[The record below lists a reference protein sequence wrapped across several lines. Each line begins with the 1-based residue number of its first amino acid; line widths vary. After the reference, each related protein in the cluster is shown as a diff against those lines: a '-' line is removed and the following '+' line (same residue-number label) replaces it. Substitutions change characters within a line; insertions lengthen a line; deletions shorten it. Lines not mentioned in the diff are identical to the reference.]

1 MNTKAM
7 LCCLV
12 LLLPLVLL
20 FAVDSSVSTASMTI
34 EAFKK
39 IPTVTTG
46 TFEVTASF
54 YESDTDKT
62 PVSGIGQL
70 FDVSTRASNGTLAD
84 FSRVFVVNI
93 KSNYGDK
100 VKFSFRFGP
109 FINQV
114 ENSKKLKAT
123 YQVSTETQDWKEVSG
138 GGLYTYRFR
147 FLVSRDET
155 SVVNDGVVM
164 ASKEEWECS
173 VQGEQKSWYGSS
185 YKPFTIQPGP
195 ISQLNTFLE
204 ANIYGSLKVEA
215 SDYASIDPN
224 VDYVSTIVITMEVTT

>member
-39 IPTVTTG
+39 VSTVTTG

-54 YESDTDKT
+54 YESDTNKT
-62 PVSGIGQL
+62 PISGIGQL

-84 FSRVFVVNI
+84 LSRVFVVNI

-123 YQVSTETQDWKEVSG
+123 YQVSTEDPKWEEVSG
-138 GGLYTYRFR
+138 GSYTYRFR
-147 FLVSRDET
+147 FSFSSDEASDEA
-155 SVVNDGVVM
+155 SVVNDEVVM
-164 ASKEEWECS
+164 AFKYCSIEGQRKRGSRWET
-173 VQGEQKSWYGSS
+173 
-185 YKPFTIQPGP
+185 FTIQPGP

>member
-20 FAVDSSVSTASMTI
+20 FAVDSSVSTTSMTI

-39 IPTVTTG
+39 VPTVTTG

-84 FSRVFVVNI
+84 FSKVFVVNI

-100 VKFSFRFGP
+100 VEFSFRFGP

-114 ENSKKLKAT
+114 ENSKKLKAA
-123 YQVSTETQDWKEVSG
+123 YQVSTEAQDWKEVSG
-138 GGLYTYRFR
+138 GGIVHTYYRFR
-147 FLVSRDET
+147 FSFSPDVT

-164 ASKEEWECS
+164 AFKECS
-173 VQGEQKSWYGSS
+173 VQGEQKSSDGSYAS
-185 YKPFTIQPGP
+185 FTIQPGP

>member
-1 MNTKAM
+1 MNTKTM

-39 IPTVTTG
+39 VPTVTTG

-62 PVSGIGQL
+62 TVSGIGQL
-70 FDVSTRASNGTLAD
+70 FDVSTRASSGTLAD
-84 FSRVFVVNI
+84 FSKVFVVNI

-123 YQVSTETQDWKEVSG
+123 YQVSTEAQDWKEVS

-147 FLVSRDET
+147 FSCSRDET
-155 SVVNDGVVM
+155 LVVNDGVAM
-164 ASKEEWECS
+164 ASEEKWVCS
-173 VQGEQKSWYGSS
+173 VQGERKRPLGSYGS
-185 YKPFTIQPGP
+185 FAIQPGP
-195 ISQLNTFLE
+195 ISQLNTFVE

-215 SDYASIDPN
+215 SDYSSIDPN

>member
-20 FAVDSSVSTASMTI
+20 FAVDSSVSTTSMTI

-39 IPTVTTG
+39 VPTVTTG

-100 VKFSFRFGP
+100 VEFFFRFGP

-123 YQVSTETQDWKEVSG
+123 YQVSTEAQDWKEVHEG
-138 GGLYTYRFR
+138 FFTPYYRFR
-147 FLVSRDET
+147 FLFSPGET
-155 SVVNDGVVM
+155 SVENDGVVKTSM
-164 ASKEEWECS
+164 KCS
-173 VQGEQKSWYGSS
+173 VEGEQKSWLGSYS
-185 YKPFTIQPGP
+185 PFEIQPGP

>member
-20 FAVDSSVSTASMTI
+20 FAVDSSVSTTSMTI

-39 IPTVTTG
+39 VPTVTTG

-138 GGLYTYRFR
+138 GGLFTPTTDLDSRFH
-147 FLVSRDET
+147 LT
-155 SVVNDGVVM
+155 
-164 ASKEEWECS
+164 
-173 VQGEQKSWYGSS
+173 
-185 YKPFTIQPGP
+185 
-195 ISQLNTFLE
+195 
-204 ANIYGSLKVEA
+204 
-215 SDYASIDPN
+215 
-224 VDYVSTIVITMEVTT
+224 

>member
-1 MNTKAM
+1 M
-7 LCCLV
+7 LFSSSPPAG
-12 LLLPLVLL
+12 PLVCS
-20 FAVDSSVSTASMTI
+20 DSSVSTTSMTI

-39 IPTVTTG
+39 VPTVTTG

-123 YQVSTETQDWKEVSG
+123 YQVLTETQDWKEVSG
-138 GGLYTYRFR
+138 GFFTTTYRFR
-147 FLVSRDET
+147 FSFSPDVT

-164 ASKEEWECS
+164 AFKECS
-173 VQGEQKSWYGSS
+173 VQGEQKRSDGS
-185 YKPFTIQPGP
+185 YALLTIQPGP
-195 ISQLNTFLE
+195 ISQLNNTSLE

>member
-20 FAVDSSVSTASMTI
+20 FAVDSSVSTTSMTI
-34 EAFKK
+34 DAFKK
-39 IPTVTTG
+39 VPTVTTG
-46 TFEVTASF
+46 TFKVTASF

-62 PVSGIGQL
+62 TVSGIGQL

-84 FSRVFVVNI
+84 FSKVFVVNI

-114 ENSKKLKAT
+114 ENNKKLKAT

-138 GGLYTYRFR
+138 GTYRFR
-147 FLVSRDET
+147 FSFSHDVT
-155 SVVNDGVVM
+155 SVVNDGVVR
-164 ASKEEWECS
+164 AFI
-173 VQGEQKSWYGSS
+173 QGEQKSSDGSYAS
-185 YKPFTIQPGP
+185 FTIQPGP
-195 ISQLNTFLE
+195 ISQLNNTSLE

-224 VDYVSTIVITMEVTT
+224 VDYVSTVVISLEVI

>member
-1 MNTKAM
+1 MNTKTM

-20 FAVDSSVSTASMTI
+20 FAVDSSVSTTSMTI

-39 IPTVTTG
+39 VPTVTTG

-84 FSRVFVVNI
+84 FSKVFVVNI

-114 ENSKKLKAT
+114 ENSKKLKAA
-123 YQVSTETQDWKEVSG
+123 YQVSTEAQDWKEVSG
-138 GGLYTYRFR
+138 GTYRFR
-147 FLVSRDET
+147 FAFSPDAT
-155 SVVNDGVVM
+155 SVVNDGVEM
-164 ASKEEWECS
+164 KCS
-173 VQGEQKSWYGSS
+173 VQGEQKSSDGSYAS
-185 YKPFTIQPGP
+185 FTIQPGP

>member
-39 IPTVTTG
+39 VPTVTTG

-62 PVSGIGQL
+62 TVSGIGQL

-123 YQVSTETQDWKEVSG
+123 YQVSTETQDWKEVSEG
-138 GGLYTYRFR
+138 SYTYRFR

-155 SVVNDGVVM
+155 PVVNGGVEM
-164 ASKEEWECS
+164 ASKEKWVCS
-173 VQGEQKSWYGSS
+173 VQGERKRFWGLYASVA
-185 YKPFTIQPGP
+185 IQPGP
-195 ISQLNTFLE
+195 ISQLNTSFLE

>member
-20 FAVDSSVSTASMTI
+20 FAVDSSVSTTSMTI

-39 IPTVTTG
+39 VPTVTTG

-84 FSRVFVVNI
+84 FSKVFVVNI

-114 ENSKKLKAT
+114 ENSKKLKAA
-123 YQVSTETQDWKEVSG
+123 YQVSTEAQDWKEVSG
-138 GGLYTYRFR
+138 GTYRFR
-147 FLVSRDET
+147 FAFSPDVT
-155 SVVNDGVVM
+155 SAVNDEVEM
-164 ASKEEWECS
+164 KCS
-173 VQGEQKSWYGSS
+173 VQGQKSWDGVS
-185 YKPFTIQPGP
+185 YASFTIQSGP
-195 ISQLNTFLE
+195 ISQLDTFLE

>member
-20 FAVDSSVSTASMTI
+20 FAVDSSVSTTSMTI

-39 IPTVTTG
+39 VPTVTTG

-62 PVSGIGQL
+62 TVSGIGQL

-100 VKFSFRFGP
+100 VKLSFRFGP

-138 GGLYTYRFR
+138 GIYRFR
-147 FLVSRDET
+147 FAFSPDAT
-155 SVVNDGVVM
+155 SVVNDGVEM
-164 ASKEEWECS
+164 KCS
-173 VQGEQKSWYGSS
+173 IQGEQKSSDGS
-185 YKPFTIQPGP
+185 YALLTIQPGP
-195 ISQLNTFLE
+195 ISQLNNTSLE

>member
-20 FAVDSSVSTASMTI
+20 FAVDSSVSTTSMTI

-39 IPTVTTG
+39 VPTVTTG

-123 YQVSTETQDWKEVSG
+123 YQVLTETQDWKEVSG
-138 GGLYTYRFR
+138 GFFTTTYRFR
-147 FLVSRDET
+147 FSFSPDVT

-164 ASKEEWECS
+164 AFKECS
-173 VQGEQKSWYGSS
+173 VQGEQKRSDGS
-185 YKPFTIQPGP
+185 YALLTIQPGP
-195 ISQLNTFLE
+195 ISQLNNTSLE

>member
-1 MNTKAM
+1 MNTKTM

-20 FAVDSSVSTASMTI
+20 FAVDSSVSTTSMTI

-39 IPTVTTG
+39 VPTVTTG

-114 ENSKKLKAT
+114 ENSKKLKAA
-123 YQVSTETQDWKEVSG
+123 YQVSTEAQDWKEVSG
-138 GGLYTYRFR
+138 GTYRFR
-147 FLVSRDET
+147 FAFSPDAT
-155 SVVNDGVVM
+155 SVVNDGVEM
-164 ASKEEWECS
+164 KCS
-173 VQGEQKSWYGSS
+173 VQGEQKGSDGS
-185 YKPFTIQPGP
+185 YASFTIQPGP

-224 VDYVSTIVITMEVTT
+224 IDYVSTIVITMEVTT

>member
-20 FAVDSSVSTASMTI
+20 FAVDSSVSTTSMTI

-39 IPTVTTG
+39 VPTVTTG

-62 PVSGIGQL
+62 TVSGIGQL

-84 FSRVFVVNI
+84 FSKVFVVNI

-123 YQVSTETQDWKEVSG
+123 YQVSTEAQDWKENSG
-138 GGLYTYRFR
+138 GTYRFK
-147 FLVSRDET
+147 FSFSDDVT
-155 SVVNDGVVM
+155 SAVNDGVVK
-164 ASKEEWECS
+164 AFKECS
-173 VQGEQKSWYGSS
+173 VQGEQKSSDGS
-185 YKPFTIQPGP
+185 YALLTIQPGP
-195 ISQLNTFLE
+195 ISQLDTSLE

>member
-123 YQVSTETQDWKEVSG
+123 YQVLTETQDWKEVSG
-138 GGLYTYRFR
+138 GFFTTTYRFR
-147 FLVSRDET
+147 FSFSPDVT

-164 ASKEEWECS
+164 AFKECS
-173 VQGEQKSWYGSS
+173 V
-185 YKPFTIQPGP
+185 
-195 ISQLNTFLE
+195 
-204 ANIYGSLKVEA
+204 
-215 SDYASIDPN
+215 
-224 VDYVSTIVITMEVTT
+224 

>member
-39 IPTVTTG
+39 VPTVTTG

-70 FDVSTRASNGTLAD
+70 FDVSTKASNGTLAD

-123 YQVSTETQDWKEVSG
+123 YQVSTEAQDWKVVSG
-138 GGLYTYRFR
+138 GTYRFR
-147 FLVSRDET
+147 FSFSHDVT
-155 SVVNDGVVM
+155 SVVNDGVVR
-164 ASKEEWECS
+164 AFI
-173 VQGEQKSWYGSS
+173 QGEQKSSDGSYAS
-185 YKPFTIQPGP
+185 FTIQPGP
-195 ISQLNTFLE
+195 ISQLNNTSLE

-224 VDYVSTIVITMEVTT
+224 VDYVSTVVISLEVI

>member
-1 MNTKAM
+1 MNTKTM

-114 ENSKKLKAT
+114 ENSKKLKAA
-123 YQVSTETQDWKEVSG
+123 YQVSTEAWDWKEVSG
-138 GGLYTYRFR
+138 GLYRFR
-147 FLVSRDET
+147 FAFSDET
-155 SVVNDGVVM
+155 SVVNDGVVE
-164 ASKEEWECS
+164 ASKDCS
-173 VQGEQKSWYGSS
+173 IEGEQKSSGGPYES
-185 YKPFTIQPGP
+185 FTIQPGP

>member
-20 FAVDSSVSTASMTI
+20 FAVDSSVSTTSMTI

-39 IPTVTTG
+39 VPTVTTG

-62 PVSGIGQL
+62 TVSGIGQL

-84 FSRVFVVNI
+84 FSKVFVVNI

-114 ENSKKLKAT
+114 ENSKKLKAA
-123 YQVSTETQDWKEVSG
+123 YQVSTEAQDWKEVSG
-138 GGLYTYRFR
+138 GTYRFR
-147 FLVSRDET
+147 FAFSPDAT
-155 SVVNDGVVM
+155 SVVNDGVEM
-164 ASKEEWECS
+164 KCS
-173 VQGEQKSWYGSS
+173 VQGEQKSSDGSYAS
-185 YKPFTIQPGP
+185 FTIQPGP

>member
-1 MNTKAM
+1 MNTKTM

-39 IPTVTTG
+39 VSTVTTG

-54 YESDTDKT
+54 YESDTGKT
-62 PVSGIGQL
+62 PISGIGQL

-123 YQVSTETQDWKEVSG
+123 YQVSTEAQDWKEVSG
-138 GGLYTYRFR
+138 GFFTTYRFR
-147 FLVSRDET
+147 FLFSSDVT

-164 ASKEEWECS
+164 AFKECS
-173 VQGEQKSWYGSS
+173 IEGEQKSWGGS
-185 YKPFTIQPGP
+185 YKPLTIQPGP
-195 ISQLNTFLE
+195 IPQLNTFLE

>member
-39 IPTVTTG
+39 VPTVTTG

-62 PVSGIGQL
+62 TVSGIGQL

-84 FSRVFVVNI
+84 FSKVFVVNI

-114 ENSKKLKAT
+114 ENSKKLKAA
-123 YQVSTETQDWKEVSG
+123 YQVSTEAQDWKEVSG
-138 GGLYTYRFR
+138 ETYRFR
-147 FLVSRDET
+147 FAFSPDAT
-155 SVVNDGVVM
+155 SVVNDGVEM
-164 ASKEEWECS
+164 KCS
-173 VQGEQKSWYGSS
+173 VQGEQKSSDGS
-185 YKPFTIQPGP
+185 YAPFTIQPGP

>member
-7 LCCLV
+7 LCCFV

-39 IPTVTTG
+39 VPTVTTG

-114 ENSKKLKAT
+114 ENSKKLKAA
-123 YQVSTETQDWKEVSG
+123 YQVSTEAQDWKEVSG
-138 GGLYTYRFR
+138 GLYRFR
-147 FLVSRDET
+147 FAFSDET
-155 SVVNDGVVM
+155 SVVNDGVVK
-164 ASKEEWECS
+164 ASKDCS
-173 VQGEQKSWYGSS
+173 IEGEQKSSDGPYAS
-185 YKPFTIQPGP
+185 FTIQPGP
-195 ISQLNTFLE
+195 ISQLNNTSLE

>member
-20 FAVDSSVSTASMTI
+20 FAVDSSVSTTSMTI

-39 IPTVTTG
+39 VPTVTTG

-123 YQVSTETQDWKEVSG
+123 YQVSTETQDWKEVG
-138 GGLYTYRFR
+138 GGTYRFR
-147 FLVSRDET
+147 FSFSDEP
-155 SVVNDGVVM
+155 SVVNDGVVK
-164 ASKEEWECS
+164 AFKKCS
-173 VQGEQKSWYGSS
+173 VQGEQKSSGGSYAS
-185 YKPFTIQPGP
+185 FTIQPGP
-195 ISQLNTFLE
+195 ISQLNNTFLE